1 MKITICTLQY
11 TGLLFLKADLQQK
24 QVKFLQ
30 LSSNNIWSDLISILE
45 KRTTVRRLVHIFIN
59 YKSHL
64 IALH

>member
-11 TGLLFLKADLQQK
+11 TGLLFLKVDLQQK